1 MDEFLQFLVA
11 GLTRGSV
18 YAIVGIGFAIIYSA
32 SRVINFAQGE
42 FVMIGGMATV
52 VLAAQAGLPLV
63 LAAACAVALAAL
75 VGAALEWVSV
85 DKARDASPT
94 SVIIITIGASIL
106 VRGIVEVVVGKK
118 DFVLPSFSGDL
129 PIVVAGA
136 AIQPQSLWVAATLLV
151 SGALVYFFIYRTMAG
166 KAMMA
171 TSQNAAAA
179 NMVGINSRRVLLQ
192 AFALSAALGAIAG
205 IVVTPITLTRFDVG
219 VMLGLKGF
227 CAAIV
232 GGMANP
238 LGAIVGGLSV
248 GLLEA
253 FAGGYVSSAY
263 QDAVAFLVLL
273 LVLFVRPD
281 GLLPSKEVHRV

>member
-1 MDEFLQFLVA
+1 MNDFLQFLVS
-11 GLTRGSV
+11 GLTRGSI

-32 SRVINFAQGE
+32 SKVINFAQGE

-52 VLAAQAGLPLV
+52 VLSAQLGWPLPL
-63 LAAACAVALAAL
+63 AMPAAVAIAAL
-75 VGAALEWVSV
+75 VGVALEWVSV
-85 DKARDASPT
+85 DKAKDASPT

-106 VRGIVEVVVGKK
+106 IRGIVEVFVGRK
-118 DFVLPSFSGDL
+118 DFVLPPFSGDHPVML
-129 PIVVAGA
+129 GGA
-136 AIQPQSLWVAATLLV
+136 AIQPQSFWVLGTLVATGAA
-151 SGALVYFFIYRTMAG
+151 VYVFIHRTMAG
-166 KAMMA
+166 KAMQA

-192 AFALSAALGAIAG
+192 AFALAGVLGAVAG

-238 LGAIVGGLSV
+238 LGAIAGGLSV
-248 GLLEA
+248 GVLEA
-253 FAGGYVSSAY
+253 LAGGYVSSAY
-263 QDAVAFLVLL
+263 QDAVAFLVIL
-273 LVLFVRPD
+273 LVLLVRPE
-281 GLLPSKEVHRV
+281 GLLPSKEVNRV